1 MLAQAALQVST
12 SSPGSGTP
20 WPTVGYGVVGP
31 VLMLA
36 LAPQV
41 LPAMGVVGMAW
52 ISGAA
57 SIVMAIPATLLA
69 RRQAHKSL

>member
-1 MLAQAALQVST
+1 
-12 SSPGSGTP
+12 
-20 WPTVGYGVVGP
+20 
-31 VLMLA
+31 MLA

-69 RRQAHKSL
+69 RRQAHTASL